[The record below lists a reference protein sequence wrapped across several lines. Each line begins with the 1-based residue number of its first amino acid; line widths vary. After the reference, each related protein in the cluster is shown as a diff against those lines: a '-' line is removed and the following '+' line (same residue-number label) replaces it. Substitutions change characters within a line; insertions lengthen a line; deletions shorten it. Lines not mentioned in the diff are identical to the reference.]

1 MKILVTGGLGRIGE
15 HLIAE
20 LKQNSLVLATD
31 LVVGYTDGYMRMDVT
46 SREDIDE
53 VMEAW
58 CPDVTIHMAGEVG
71 RLNGEAHPE
80 KMLRT
85 NGLGTLNIARACL
98 KHGARLINFSTS
110 EVYGTAFDFRY
121 PMDESGDLDAFAQAN
136 VYSISK
142 MTGEAI
148 VRHYVQNYG
157 LEAIT
162 VRPFMVYGEGETP
175 SRYRSALTNFVWAAL
190 NGKSFDVHKGTG
202 RAWCHVDDFVKG
214 LSLLLDVR
222 RGTYEAF
229 NIGSEEY
236 RPMEEVANMVIQE
249 TGADSSLINLVDV
262 GNKFGVQVKRA
273 SIDKMKA
280 LGYRPQITLRE
291 GIRRVVKWQREN
303 LLG

>member
-15 HLIAE
+15 HLVDE
-20 LKQNSLVLATD
+20 LRKNNPVLATD
-31 LVVGYTDGYMRMDVT
+31 LIVSYTDGYMRMDVS

-58 CPDVTIHMAGEVG
+58 CPELTIHMAGEVG
-71 RLNGEAHPE
+71 RLNGEAHPQR
-80 KMLRT
+80 MLRT
-85 NGLGTLNIARACL
+85 NCLGTLNITKACL
-98 KHGARLINFSTS
+98 KHGSRLINFSTS
-110 EVYGTAFDFRY
+110 EVYGSAFDSHY

-142 MTGEAI
+142 MTGESI
-148 VRHYVQNYG
+148 VRHYVKNYG

-175 SRYRSALTNFVWAAL
+175 SKYRSALTNFVWAAL
-190 NGKSFDVHKGTG
+190 NGRKFDVHKGTG
-202 RAWCHVDDFVKG
+202 RAWCHVDDFVQG
-214 LSLLLDVR
+214 LSLLLDMR
-222 RGTYEAF
+222 PRTYQAF

-236 RPMEEVANMVIQE
+236 HPMEEVASMVIQE
-249 TGADSSLINLVDV
+249 TMADPSLINLVDA
-262 GNKFGVQVKRA
+262 GNKFGVQVKHA

-280 LGYRPQITLRE
+280 LGYKPRITLRE